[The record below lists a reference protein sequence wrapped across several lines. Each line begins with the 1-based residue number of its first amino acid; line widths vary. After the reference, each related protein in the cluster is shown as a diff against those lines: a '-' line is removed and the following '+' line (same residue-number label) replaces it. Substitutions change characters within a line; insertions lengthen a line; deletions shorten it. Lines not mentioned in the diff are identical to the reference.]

1 LTAKPAEAETG
12 YRASADRLRALD
24 LPLQLG
30 LCLLE
35 REMFVPAA
43 DSALR
48 GEAIIVFERVGAG
61 ALLADLREPTSR
73 P

>member
-1 LTAKPAEAETG
+1 LKDHSGEAETG
-12 YRASADRLRALD
+12 YRVSGDTLRALD

-30 LCLLE
+30 LSLLE
-35 REMFVPAA
+35 REMFVPNVDGAR
-43 DSALR
+43 SA
-48 GEAIIVFERVGAG
+48 EAVKIFEQVGAG